1 MTPLAP
7 SFFKQG
13 KVLHAAACSVCFR
26 RRDEAIEWLPI
37 TDPSIKGGFGE
48 VNSCG
53 CNFQTFQRCE
63 KTSSKNPENPK
74 KTGKE
79 QSERLS

>member
-1 MTPLAP
+1 MTLLAP

-13 KVLHAAACSVCFR
+13 KVLHAAACCVWFR
-26 RRDEAIEWLPI
+26 RRGKAIKCLPI

-63 KTSSKNPENPK
+63 KTSSENPEDSK

-79 QSERLS
+79 QSERPS

>member
-1 MTPLAP
+1 MTLLAP

-13 KVLHAAACSVCFR
+13 KVLHAAACCVWFR
-26 RRDEAIEWLPI
+26 RRGKAIKCLPI

-53 CNFQTFQRCE
+53 VISRRFRDVRRPLV
-63 KTSSKNPENPK
+63 KTQKTQK
-74 KTGKE
+74 KPGKE
-79 QSERLS
+79 QSERPS